1 MTVST
6 INQPSKIKIW
16 LLQMRAPFVTASII
30 PVLVGTCVGVS
41 ASGSFNAILFS
52 LALGAMICLH
62 LGANLAN
69 EYFDHLSGN
78 DRLNKNRNP
87 FSGGS
92 GLMLQGL
99 TSPRSVL
106 IAAWLAFA
114 LAAAAGMVILLI
126 TKSAFILALG
136 LIGMFGGYFYTANPL
151 RLGYR
156 GAGEVIIAFLFGL
169 LPVYGAYFLQTCTID
184 TVGLAPALI
193 VGLLIFLIIL
203 INEFPDHQADA
214 AVNKRTLVVL
224 FGPGSAAQIYR
235 VALIFSYVVAVTAA
249 IVQPQMRPAGFLYLL
264 TIPIAAAI
272 SKFLKTDTLTGPD
285 RYRANKFTVLL
296 HVTGGL
302 LLCLGLLIGK
312 VCAL

>member
-1 MTVST
+1 MTTCTV
-6 INQPSKIKIW
+6 NQPAKIKIW
-16 LLQMRAPFVTASII
+16 LLQTRAPFVTASII
-30 PVLVGTCVGVS
+30 PVLVGTCVGV
-41 ASGSFNAILFS
+41 AVSGSFNSILFS

-92 GLMLQGL
+92 GLIQQGL
-99 TSPRSVL
+99 TSPGAVL

-114 LAAAAGMVILLI
+114 LTAMTGMVILLI

-136 LIGMFGGYFYTANPL
+136 LIGIFGGYFYTANPF

-156 GAGEVIIAFLFGL
+156 GAGEIIIAFLFGL
-169 LPVYGAYFLQTCTID
+169 LPVYGACFLQTGTID
-184 TVGLAPALI
+184 TLPLAPAII
-193 VGLLIFLIIL
+193 VSLLIFLVIL
-203 INEFPDHQADA
+203 INEFPDRQADA

-224 FGPGSAAQIYR
+224 FGPGAAAKIYTLAL
-235 VALIFSYVVAVTAA
+235 VAAYAVAITAA
-249 IVQPQMRPAGFLYLL
+249 IVQPQMRPAGLLYLL
-264 TIPIAAAI
+264 TLPLAGAI
-272 SKFLKTDTLTGPD
+272 LRFLKTDTLAGPD

-296 HVTGGL
+296 HATGGL
-302 LLCLGLLIGK
+302 LMSLGFIITRTLN
-312 VCAL
+312 